1 MTDSMEDF
9 FGSGNSR
16 SGDTSSNKI
25 EDAQIKIVTAGFGGA
40 GCNIINRLVKV
51 GVKGTEFMAFNT
63 DYQHFKII
71 DDRIN
76 KIIIGKS
83 LTRGLGAG
91 GDPAI
96 GRKAAEV
103 DRQIIEKMFSGT
115 QLVFLCGGMGGGTG
129 TGSISVAARIAKE
142 QGAITIA
149 MITYPFDLERIRKV
163 KAEEGIQELRKVCD
177 SVIILDNNRLVQ
189 LVPNLPMNDAFA
201 LADEVLAKA
210 IGGLVWTITQ
220 PSTINIDFADVRSIM
235 GNGDVGFIAVGSGRG
250 TDKIGSAAESVL
262 KNKLLDVDFEGASG
276 ALIHIT
282 GGASLTIGDAIKAGE
297 IITDK
302 MDPNANIKWGA
313 RILPGFDDK
322 IEIVAIVTGVKGSS
336 IIGKL
341 ESRDSSENPYPTIE
355 MIG

>member
-1 MTDSMEDF
+1 MADF
-9 FGSGNSR
+9 GDIFGNGTSR
-16 SGDTSSNKI
+16 SGDASSTNAI
-25 EDAQIKIVTAGFGGA
+25 EDAQIKIITAGFGGA
-40 GCNIINRLVKV
+40 GCNIVNRLIKA
-51 GVKGTEFMAFNT
+51 GVKGTEFSAFNT

-76 KIIIGKS
+76 KVILGKT

-91 GDPAI
+91 GDPSV
-96 GRKAAEV
+96 GKKAAEI
-103 DRQIIEKMFSGT
+103 DRQLIEKAFSGS
-115 QLVFLCGGMGGGTG
+115 QLVFLCAGMGGGTG
-129 TGSISVAARIAKE
+129 SGAISVAARVAKE
-142 QGAITIA
+142 QGAITVA
-149 MITYPFDLERIRKV
+149 MVTYPFDLERIRKV
-163 KAEEGIQELRKVCD
+163 KAEEAIQELRNVCD

-220 PSTINIDFADVRSIM
+220 PSMINIDFADVRSIM
-235 GNGDVGFIAVGSGRG
+235 GGGGVGFIAVGSGRG
-250 TDKIGSAAESVL
+250 TDKIATAAESVL

-276 ALIHIT
+276 ALIHIS

-302 MDPNANIKWGA
+302 MDQKANIKWGA
-313 RILPGFDDK
+313 RILPGSEDA
-322 IEIVAIVTGVKGSS
+322 IEIVAIVTGVKGAS
-336 IIGKL
+336 ILGKL
-341 ESRDSSENPYPTIE
+341 EQKNDNPYPSIE